1 MRFLAII
8 AVLSLVVFSCGEES
22 PSEQSVTKGKTSEKK
37 IDGKKIYKRYCV
49 TCHGVYGDMGANGAF
64 NLTESKL
71 TVAEKISVINNGRN
85 TMTAFKGLLSD
96 AKIKAVAEYT
106 EKLKE

>member
-1 MRFLAII
+1 
-8 AVLSLVVFSCGEES
+8 
-22 PSEQSVTKGKTSEKK
+22 
-37 IDGKKIYKRYCV
+37 
-49 TCHGVYGDMGANGAF
+49 MGANGAF

-106 EKLKE
+106 EKLKEW